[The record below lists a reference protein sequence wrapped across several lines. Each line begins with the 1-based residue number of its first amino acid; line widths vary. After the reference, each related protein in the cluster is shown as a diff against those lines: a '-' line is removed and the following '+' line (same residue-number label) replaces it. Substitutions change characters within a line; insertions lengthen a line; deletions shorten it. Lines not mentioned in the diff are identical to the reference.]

1 MCMCESTCD
10 GQIFI
15 TLCAFAFSTMQT
27 SSQTAQNEHMFQLE
41 YASGPCTEKPA
52 LGVTAG
58 MMSCNTKSCEY
69 LALESGLKGCK
80 ANEFH
85 MSQ

>member
-1 MCMCESTCD
+1 MCENKCD

-15 TLCAFAFSTMQT
+15 TLCPFVFSRMQI

-52 LGVTAG
+52 LGVTTR
-58 MMSCNTKSCEY
+58 MRSCNTKSCEC